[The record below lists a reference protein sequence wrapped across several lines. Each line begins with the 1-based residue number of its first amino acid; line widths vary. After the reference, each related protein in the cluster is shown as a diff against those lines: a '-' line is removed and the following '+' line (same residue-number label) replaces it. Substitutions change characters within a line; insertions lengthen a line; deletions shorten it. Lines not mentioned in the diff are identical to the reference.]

1 MPIRNRAERH
11 DDDASIAR
19 IDGAD
24 RRNPLFGLI
33 TVDTENAMSDRK
45 FEYGDRVRHATR
57 PEWGIGLV
65 VKTELLSTNG
75 QQAQRLAVRFPNDG
89 LKTISTAHAE
99 LELVIEDAVASVA
112 DGEVNPLGGW
122 DKMKDSEWLGAVAQR
137 KVREVMVGLSERV
150 RDPFRPVEERLR
162 ACLDLF
168 RFDRTGRSLVE
179 WAVAQSGLDDPLSR
193 FTRHELEVLFDEWAT
208 NRQQHLQQ
216 LFSQAPSDPQLVN
229 RLLAGAPPA
238 AQASVRRL
246 NAGR

>member
-1 MPIRNRAERH
+1 M
-11 DDDASIAR
+11 
-19 IDGAD
+19 
-24 RRNPLFGLI
+24 
-33 TVDTENAMSDRK
+33 DTENPMSDRK

-75 QQAQRLAVRFPNDG
+75 QLAQRLSVRFPNDG

-99 LELVIEDAVASVA
+99 LELVTEDVVASA
-112 DGEVNPLGGW
+112 PDGDESPLGGW
-122 DKMKDSEWLGAVAQR
+122 DKMTDSEWLGEVAQR

-150 RDPFRPVEERLR
+150 RDPFRPIEERLR

-193 FTRHELEVLFDEWAT
+193 FTRHELELLFDEWAS

-216 LFSQAPSDPQLVN
+216 LFSQAPKDKQLLD
-229 RLLAGAPPA
+229 RLLSAAPPA

-246 NAGR
+246 TTGR

>member
-1 MPIRNRAERH
+1 
-11 DDDASIAR
+11 
-19 IDGAD
+19 
-24 RRNPLFGLI
+24 
-33 TVDTENAMSDRK
+33 MSDRK

-65 VKTELLSTNG
+65 VKSELLSANG

-99 LELVIEDAVASVA
+99 LELVTDDIAAVHP
-112 DGEVNPLGGW
+112 DGEASPLGGW
-122 DKMKDSEWLGAVAQR
+122 DKMEDSEWLGEVAQR
-137 KVREVMVGLSERV
+137 KVREVMTGLSERV
-150 RDPFRPVEERLR
+150 RDPFRPVEERFR

-168 RFDRTGRSLVE
+168 RFERTGRGLVE

-193 FTRHELEVLFDEWAT
+193 FTRHELEVLFDEWAS

-216 LFSQAPSDPQLVN
+216 LFSQAHSDQQLVS
-229 RLLAGAPPA
+229 RLLSDAPPA

-246 NAGR
+246 TTGR